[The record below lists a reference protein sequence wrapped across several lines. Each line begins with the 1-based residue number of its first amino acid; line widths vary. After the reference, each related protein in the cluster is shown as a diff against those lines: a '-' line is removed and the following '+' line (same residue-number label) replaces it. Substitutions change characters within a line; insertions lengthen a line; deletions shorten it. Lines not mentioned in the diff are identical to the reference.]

1 MDVKDG
7 TATFPCQSERSKE
20 GWQVRLALDGRG
32 QSVSVCSHE
41 GAIRSLAGSA
51 LLPTDE
57 ALASRKPRKRFPLS
71 GTGIDRFAVFDS
83 RGQQPPGNK
92 SN

>member
-1 MDVKDG
+1 MGPRRFLVSPSGAKRAGRSDSLWTG
-7 TATFPCQSERSKE
+7 GERVSRSVHMRE
-20 GWQVRLALDGRG
+20 PSG
-32 QSVSVCSHE
+32 Q
-41 GAIRSLAGSA
+41 LAGSA